1 MFGAHEPSAPS
12 YVGLSRADALA
23 RGAAA
28 GLVVRVMCV
37 DGVVQGGTADYRK
50 DRVNLGI
57 DHGKVTSARRY

>member
-1 MFGAHEPSAPS
+1 
-12 YVGLSRADALA
+12 
-23 RGAAA
+23 
-28 GLVVRVMCV
+28 MCV